1 LLAVK
6 RWLKK
11 WNRQLVWKRMASTL
25 IGSVFIVSG
34 LLEIIIPLIIGFYL
48 TRRFGTSWKTWF
60 VGALMFIVSLIR
72 IPLNTY
78 VSQLVLGTAITPLTY
93 SLLVL
98 IPSLTAGIFEEAAR
112 YVGFRYLIKDDT
124 YEKGLMYG
132 AGHGGIE
139 SILLVGVSVL
149 SVGVILFTSP
159 EVLPPGQLEAIL
171 ATPAYLPLV
180 GLYERIMTMIIHIG
194 LSIMVL
200 ESVRRKGIKYFLA
213 AIGTHTLLNYMA
225 VSVAGYG
232 VVISELL
239 ITVFAVGVGYWAYN
253 RLRDEGII
261 G

>member
-1 LLAVK
+1 
-6 RWLKK
+6 
-11 WNRQLVWKRMASTL
+11 MASTL

-72 IPLNTY
+72 IPLNTFA
-78 VSQLVLGTAITPLTY
+78 SQLVLSTAITPLTY
-93 SLLVL
+93 SRLVL
-98 IPSLTAGIFEEAAR
+98 IPSLTTGIFEETAR

-132 AGHGGIE
+132 SGHGGIE
-139 SILLVGVSVL
+139 SILLVGVNVL
-149 SVGVILFTSP
+149 SLGVILFTSP
-159 EVLPPGQLEAIL
+159 DVLPPAQLESIL

-200 ESVRRKGIKYFLA
+200 ESVRRKEIKYLLA
-213 AIGTHTLLNYMA
+213 AIGTHALLNYMA
-225 VSVAGYG
+225 VSTAGYG
-232 VVISELL
+232 VIIPELL
-239 ITVFAVGVGYWAYN
+239 ITVFAGGVGYWAYKK
-253 RLRDEGII
+253 LRDEGII